1 MAYLEV
7 IARAKVRPGQ
17 LEGVK
22 AQAAEI
28 VRVTR
33 EQDTHTLRCDWFLNE
48 DGTECEVH
56 EMFPDERGLIEH
68 QMHIMEA
75 RTVLF
80 RDYAYDH
87 RSMIYAAVFVH
98 LNGRALAF
106 QSLIQSSSAV
116 VSSSSEQN
124 TPRSR
129 QRRCNSANHRST
141 WLIHEE

>member
-33 EQDTHTLRCDWFLNE
+33 EQDTRTLRCDWFISQ

-56 EMFPDERGLIEH
+56 EMFPDEQGLIEH
-68 QMHIMEA
+68 KMNTMEA
-75 RTVLF
+75 TAVFF
-80 RDYAYDH
+80 RDYACDH
-87 RSMIYAAVFVH
+87 RSTIYGEVSQDFVNLVKERMGAAPPVFSFLQGLVRGG
-98 LNGRALAF
+98 NGLATGGHMTAA
-106 QSLIQSSSAV
+106 SDG
-116 VSSSSEQN
+116 
-124 TPRSR
+124 T
-129 QRRCNSANHRST
+129 
-141 WLIHEE
+141 